1 MKRPLTHSVLLSTAV
16 ALASVL
22 AVGVAAA
29 PAQAASCGKVTYQDG
44 SVGPAVCPNGEANQK
59 VQSAYAKAAPAVMAL
74 GADATRAQVR
84 VAVCTD
90 RKAGASGVELYDAV
104 AYQAAAYEWSRRLV
118 HRVNRR
124 LVAGTYC

>member
-1 MKRPLTHSVLLSTAV
+1 MKRPLTHSVIVPTAI

-22 AVGVAAA
+22 AIGISAA

-44 SVGPAVCPNGEANQK
+44 SVGPAVCPNGEANEK

-74 GADATRAQVR
+74 GADATRAQLR
-84 VAVCTD
+84 KAVCAD

-104 AYQAAAYEWSRRLV
+104 AYQAAAYDWSRGLV
-118 HRVNRR
+118 HLVNRR
-124 LVAGTYC
+124 LVAGSYC